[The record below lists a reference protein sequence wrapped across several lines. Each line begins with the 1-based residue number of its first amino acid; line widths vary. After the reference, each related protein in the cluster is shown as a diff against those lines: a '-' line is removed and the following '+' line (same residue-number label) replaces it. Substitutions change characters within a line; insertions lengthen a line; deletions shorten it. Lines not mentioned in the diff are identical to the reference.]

1 MVESNP
7 SPRADLLWSLVWIA
21 VGAAIFTGGFTM
33 ERLERQHINPYT
45 APGLVPAMLGIG
57 IAILGAILLVRSVRR
72 GGFAAAADGGAPADR
87 GRLALALALCI
98 LYAGGLVGRTL
109 LGFHVPFWLATALFV
124 FVSIL
129 AFEWRD
135 RRARGELGRGI
146 AVAAACAVGTAAG
159 VTAVFQEVFLVRLP

>member
-1 MVESNP
+1 MADSPP
-7 SPRADLLWSLVWIA
+7 SPRADLVWSLAWIA
-21 VGAAIFTGGFTM
+21 IGAAIFTGGFTM
-33 ERLERQHINPYT
+33 ERLERQNINPYT
-45 APGLVPAMLGIG
+45 APGLVPALLGIG

-72 GGFAAAADGGAPADR
+72 GGLTAAAEGGTPADR
-87 GRLALALALCI
+87 SRLVVALALCI
-98 LYAGGLVGRTL
+98 AYAGGLVGRTL

-135 RRARGELGRGI
+135 RRARGELARGI
-146 AVAAACAVGTAAG
+146 GIAAACAICTAAG

>member
-1 MVESNP
+1 MAESNP

-72 GGFAAAADGGAPADR
+72 GGFAAPADR

>member
-1 MVESNP
+1 MADSNP
-7 SPRADLLWSLVWIA
+7 SPRADLVWALAWIV

-33 ERLERQHINPYT
+33 DRLERQNINPYT

-57 IAILGAILLVRSVRR
+57 IAVLGVILLLRSVRR
-72 GGFAAAADGGAPADR
+72 GGLAAAEDGRIPADG
-87 GRLALALALCI
+87 GRLALALGLSI
-98 LYAGGLVGRTL
+98 VYAGGLVGRTL
-109 LGFHVPFWLATALFV
+109 LGVHVPFWLATALFV

-146 AVAAACAVGTAAG
+146 AVAAACAIGTAAG

>member
-1 MVESNP
+1 MSDSAP
-7 SPRADLLWSLVWIA
+7 SPRADLVWALVWIA
-21 VGAAIFTGGFTM
+21 IGAAIFTGGFTM
-33 ERLERQHINPYT
+33 DRLERQHINPYT
-45 APGLVPAMLGIG
+45 APGLVPALLGLG

-72 GGFAAAADGGAPADR
+72 GGLRATASGGTPADH

-129 AFEWRD
+129 AFEWTD
-135 RRARGELGRGI
+135 RRARGELARGI
-146 AVAAACAVGTAAG
+146 GIAAACAICTAAG